1 LIVIGVINVNLL
13 QGYFIAIHV
22 RVFFMVHC
30 IYFMLITIVLNVS
43 IFLQGVYLNEA
54 KIIST
59 DLPALNGFIYVID
72 KVLT

>member
-1 LIVIGVINVNLL
+1 MNLL